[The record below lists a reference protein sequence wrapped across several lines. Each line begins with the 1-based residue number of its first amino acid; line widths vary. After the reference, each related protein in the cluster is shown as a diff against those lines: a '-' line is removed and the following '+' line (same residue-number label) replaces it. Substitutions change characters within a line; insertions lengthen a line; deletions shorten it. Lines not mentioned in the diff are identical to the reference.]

1 MRRVAEPELMLDEE
15 QVQAYAQA
23 DFAAPHSNFMELLCK
38 RLDTLSQ
45 TGVALDLGCGP
56 GDISRRFAAA
66 FPGWRIDGVDGSAA
80 MLAMARTMTP
90 AEIPVEY
97 IERLLPS
104 SPTGRY
110 DLIFSN
116 SLLHHLSDPAVL
128 WSTIRDWAGQHPCRV
143 FIMDLLR
150 PDTQATAEA
159 LVMQY
164 AADEPTV
171 LQHDFLYSLLA
182 AYEAAEI
189 SEQIHHAG
197 LALHVEVVSD
207 RHVIAWGNVN

>member
-15 QVQAYAQA
+15 QIKAYAQA
-23 DFAAPHSNFMELLCK
+23 DFAAPHSYFMELLCK
-38 RLDTLSQ
+38 QLDSLPQ

-66 FPGWRIDGVDGSAA
+66 FPGWRVDGVDGSAA

-90 AEIPVEY
+90 SDAPVQY

-104 SPTGRY
+104 APTGRY
-110 DLIFSN
+110 DLIISN

-128 WSTIRDWAGQHPCRV
+128 WSTIRDWAGQHSCRV
-143 FIMDLLR
+143 FIMDLMR
-150 PDTQATAEA
+150 PDDQATAEA
-159 LVMQY
+159 LVMLH
-164 AADEPTV
+164 AADEPAV
-171 LQHDFLYSLLA
+171 LRHDFLYSLLA

-189 SEQIHHAG
+189 SEQIHRAG

-207 RHVIAWGNVN
+207 RHVIAWGDVN